1 MSHTLD
7 TSGHTIFDI
16 VLLYENLYPL
26 LDKEI
31 LIVYW
36 GPFVLF
42 ESSWKPMIV
51 HLIYAKLYTIGA
63 IIELCRALVAGYSL
77 FMQLVLL

>member
-1 MSHTLD
+1 M
-7 TSGHTIFDI
+7 I
-16 VLLYENLYPL
+16 VLYENLYQV

-42 ESSWKPMIV
+42 KSSGEPIIV
-51 HLIYAKLYTIGA
+51 HLIYAILYTIGA
-63 IIELCRALVAGYSL
+63 IIELFRALVAGY
-77 FMQLVLL
+77 

>member
-1 MSHTLD
+1 MKAHKQPLRTVVVIMRIMIMSHTLD

-42 ESSWKPMIV
+42 ESS
-51 HLIYAKLYTIGA
+51 
-63 IIELCRALVAGYSL
+63 
-77 FMQLVLL
+77 